1 MTSSSVP
8 SSKVR
13 VIARDLRVEFP
24 NMAAS
29 VRAPGADG
37 LFAALDGINFSLES
51 GQRLGLLGRNG
62 AGKSTLLKALAG
74 VYPPSSGELTVLG
87 QVAAVFNA
95 ALGFERLATG
105 LENIY
110 LRCALLGMEFSEIG
124 ALVPEIVEFSELGE
138 WIHVPVERYSSG
150 MSLRL
155 AFSITTAIR
164 RDILLLDEWLGAGD
178 ASFLEKARA
187 RMQGMVDEASIL
199 VLATHNLALMR
210 SQCTDAMVLDDGELK
225 YFGDIETAIG
235 LYTELRR
242 QTEV

>member
-1 MTSSSVP
+1 MTSSSNAPPMV
-8 SSKVR
+8 SVT
-13 VIARDLRVEFP
+13 ARDLRIEFP

-29 VRAPGADG
+29 VRKPSADG
-37 LFAALDGINFSLES
+37 RFAALDGVSFSLKP

-74 VYPPSSGELTVLG
+74 VYPPSSGELMVLG
-87 QVAAVFNA
+87 RVAAVFNA
-95 ALGFERLATG
+95 ALGFETVATG

-110 LRCALLGMEFSEIG
+110 LRCALLGMKFSEID
-124 ALVPEIVEFSELGE
+124 ALVPDIVEFSELGE
-138 WIHVPVERYSSG
+138 WIHVSVERYSSG

-178 ASFLEKARA
+178 SSFLEKARA
-187 RMQGMVDEASIL
+187 RMQGMVEQASIL
-199 VLATHNLALMR
+199 VLATHNLELMR

-225 YFGDIETAIG
+225 YFGDIETAVG
-235 LYTELRR
+235 VYKDLRR
-242 QTEV
+242 QTGV